1 MQRHRKES
9 KMSANKPKTE
19 IPSVPPPTGLAAMG
33 FPIAVGTAAIQAWA
47 EMGAE
52 AVRSLQDRLQQ
63 DSKTQQAMLACTS
76 LEEMRKIQSE
86 FFTAA
91 QEQYAAEAVKMLD
104 LIRKVAAS
112 GRMASATAR
121 RYDDVPL

>member
-1 MQRHRKES
+1 
-9 KMSANKPKTE
+9 
-19 IPSVPPPTGLAAMG
+19 MG

>member
-1 MQRHRKES
+1 M
-9 KMSANKPKTE
+9 
-19 IPSVPPPTGLAAMG
+19 GL
-33 FPIAVGTAAIQAWA
+33 PIAVGTAAIQAWA

-52 AVRSLQDRLQQ
+52 AVRFLQDQLQQ
-63 DSKTQQAMLACTS
+63 ESKTQQAMLACTS
-76 LEEMRKIQSE
+76 LGEMRKIQSE

-104 LIRKVAAS
+104 LIGKVAAS
-112 GRMASATAR
+112 GRKASATAR